1 MFPERPRAGGRPLS
15 AAPSSSNGQS
25 SASRGPGPPPPHGRG
40 LPDGAGPASSRPGL
54 SAMKRRLVT
63 PPSRAARVGLPA
75 PDARHAPAWPPSTPA
90 SWFWGPRAA
99 PPSASVS
106 APEERGRRRVAALS
120 PWSTQHTVLV
130 VSMTTGHVVSVP
142 GPAAVAGPHL
152 VLGEQASAVSAQLAG
167 RPFDT
172 EQKAPV
178 FLETGPRLLQCSPLV
193 FSVGCCVA

>member
-1 MFPERPRAGGRPLS
+1 MFPERPCAGGGPLS

-90 SWFWGPRAA
+90 SWFWGPCA
-99 PPSASVS
+99 
-106 APEERGRRRVAALS
+106 APEERGRGCVAALS

-142 GPAAVAGPHL
+142 GPAAVAGPRL

-193 FSVGCCVA
+193 GCCVA